1 MNEIITN
8 IAQGTS
14 SLVPNFFSRVLWP
27 EEFSAGHRLMMD
39 AVLDGLDPAL
49 ALLLARSTDIQRGTA
64 DQATGAMA
72 ALCDCLDVLQ
82 AGGRFSFNVTEPSRW
97 PALAVR
103 ALTVSGELRRAML
116 RMTRPEDVEGTLALL
131 CQAAQKARPYL
142 KRAEPA
148 APVAPAPAAPAPV
161 SVNVAL
167 QLPEGPLP
175 MAIVSQPP
183 TRSVQTVERDADDEI
198 VRTVTETREAL

>member
-14 SLVPNFFSRVLWP
+14 SLVPTFFSRVLWP
-27 EEFSAGHRLMMD
+27 DDFSAGHRLMMD
-39 AVLDGLDPAL
+39 AVLGGHDPAL
-49 ALLLARSTDIQRGTA
+49 ALLMARSTDLQRGTA
-64 DQATGAMA
+64 DQSTGAMA

-82 AGGRFSFNVTEPSRW
+82 AGGRWSFNVTEPSRW
-97 PALAVR
+97 PAIAVR
-103 ALTVSGELRRAML
+103 ALSVSGEMRRGML
-116 RMTRPEDVEGTLALL
+116 RMTPPEDVAGTLALL
-131 CQAAQKARPYL
+131 CQAAQKAGPYL

-148 APVAPAPAAPAPV
+148 APDAPAPAAPAPV

-175 MAIVSQPP
+175 MAIVSQPA
-183 TRSVQTVERDADDEI
+183 TRSVQTVERDEDDEI
-198 VRTVTETREAL
+198 TRTITETTSHG